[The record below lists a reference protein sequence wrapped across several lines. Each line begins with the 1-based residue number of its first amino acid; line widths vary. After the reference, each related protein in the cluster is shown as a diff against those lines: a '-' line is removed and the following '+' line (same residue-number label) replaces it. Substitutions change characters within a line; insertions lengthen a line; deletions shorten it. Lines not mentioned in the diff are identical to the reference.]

1 MASSP
6 AISVLMPVWNAA
18 ATLPEAVDSIQN
30 QTFQD
35 WELLVVDDGSTDDSA
50 TIADR
55 MAREDARIRALH
67 TPHRGIVAALNT
79 AAEAA
84 RNRLLA
90 RMDADDLSLPHRLE
104 AQRALLEADPGIGL
118 CGGVVRITGEPVGSG
133 ARRYEAW
140 VNGLLTHREIV
151 REILVECPVPHP
163 TFLMPKALFE
173 ELGGYR
179 DCGWPE
185 DYDLVLRVWRSGRRF
200 AKPSEPVL
208 AWRDHD
214 RRLSRTDPRYAEAAF
229 RRCKRHYLA
238 ESGGTDGRRFFQ
250 WGAGEVG
257 KRWLREWE
265 TPRPEAVVDIN
276 PRKIGRTIHGTPV
289 IAPPDLPPP
298 GGVFVVA
305 TVGTPG
311 ARDDIRGK
319 LLPWGYTEG
328 RDFIFLA

>member
-1 MASSP
+1 M
-6 AISVLMPVWNAA
+6 LLPVWNAA
-18 ATLPEAVDSIQN
+18 ATLPAAVDSVRN

-35 WELLVVDDGSTDDSA
+35 WELLVVDDGSTDESPE
-50 TIADR
+50 IAGKL
-55 MAREDARIRALH
+55 AREDARIRTLH

-84 RNRLLA
+84 RGRLLA

-185 DYDLVLRVWRSGRRF
+185 DYDLVLRVWRAGRRF
-200 AKPSEPVL
+200 AKPSVPVL
-208 AWRDHD
+208 EWRDHG

-238 ESGGTDGRRFFQ
+238 ESGLWDGRRFFQ

-265 TPRPEAVVDIN
+265 TLRPEAVVDIN

-298 GGVFVVA
+298 DGVFVVA
-305 TVGTPG
+305 AVGTPG
-311 ARDDIRGK
+311 ARDDIRTR
-319 LLPWGYTEG
+319 LLPRGYAEG
-328 RDFIFLA
+328 EDFLFLA

>member
-1 MASSP
+1 MP
-6 AISVLMPVWNAA
+6 AWNAA
-18 ATLPEAVDSIQN
+18 ATLPAAVDSIRS

-35 WELLVVDDGSTDDSA
+35 WELLVVDDGSTDESGE
-50 TIADR
+50 TADR
-55 MAREDARIRALH
+55 LAREDARIRTLH

-84 RNRLLA
+84 RGRLLA

-104 AQRALLEADPGIGL
+104 AQHALVEADPGIGL
-118 CGGVVRITGEPVGSG
+118 CGGIVRITGDQAGSG
-133 ARRYEAW
+133 TRRYEAW
-140 VNGLLTHREIV
+140 VNGLLTHEDIV

-185 DYDLVLRVWRSGRRF
+185 DYDLVLRVWRAGRRF
-200 AKPSEPVL
+200 AKPSVPVL
-208 AWRDHD
+208 EWRDHG
-214 RRLSRTDPRYAEAAF
+214 RRLSRSDPRYAEAAF

-238 ESGGTDGRRFFQ
+238 KSGGADGRRFFQ

-265 TPRPEAVVDIN
+265 AFRPEAVVDIN

-289 IAPPDLPPP
+289 IAPENLPPP
-298 GGVFVVA
+298 GNVFIVA
-305 TVGTPG
+305 AVGTPG
-311 ARDDIRGK
+311 ARDDIRGT
-319 LLPWGYTEG
+319 LFPRGYTEG
-328 RDFIFLA
+328 RDFLFLA